1 MIKKQPS
8 SKETFQ
14 VFSKRLIFPA
24 VCNNN
29 NTIRDKKA
37 VFLEHIPKRL
47 HMKIWEKTNFDCIFH
62 APAKLNQLIR

>member
-24 VCNNN
+24 VRNNN
-29 NTIRDKKA
+29 NTIRDTQSSIFGAQSKKIA
-37 VFLEHIPKRL
+37 HENMR
-47 HMKIWEKTNFDCIFH
+47 EN
-62 APAKLNQLIR
+62 